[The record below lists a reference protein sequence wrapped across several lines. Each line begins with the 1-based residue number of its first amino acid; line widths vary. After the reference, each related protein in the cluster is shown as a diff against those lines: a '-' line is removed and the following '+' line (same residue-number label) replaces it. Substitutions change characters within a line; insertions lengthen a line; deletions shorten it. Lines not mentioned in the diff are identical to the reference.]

1 MCSNLT
7 FTSFT
12 RSRRTQNNILV
23 DKNGRAVLADFS
35 LVTFELDQSWSR
47 SLCIDDGAV
56 QWMSPE
62 LLDPVKFGAQTK
74 QPTKESDCYA
84 LGMVVYQ
91 IITGSKPFG
100 EGDRTVIIHRVLDE
114 KRPERPQGESG
125 KFFTD
130 DIWDMLQRCWKTRS
144 GERPSAREILQCLEG
159 DRSIRGGDDNPSDT
173 TSILSQYSASVSSQ
187 VYPQSSLPCHRIA
200 G

>member
-84 LGMVVYQ
+84 LGMVIYQ
-91 IITGSKPFG
+91 ILTGSKPFG
-100 EGDRTVIIHRVLDE
+100 EGDRTDIVRRVLDDE
-114 KRPERPQGESG
+114 RPKRPRGELE

-130 DIWDMLQRCWKTRS
+130 DIWDMLQRCWRTCS
-144 GERPSAREILQCLEG
+144 VERPSARDILQCLRG
-159 DRSIRGGDDNPSDT
+159 GHSIQCGDDNPSDAA
-173 TSILSQYSASVSSQ
+173 SIDSQYGSSVSSQ
-187 VYPQSSLPCHRIA
+187 VYP
-200 G
+200 

>member
-7 FTSFT
+7 FASFA

-84 LGMVVYQ
+84 LGMVIYQ
-91 IITGSKPFG
+91 IPTGSKPFG
-100 EGDRTVIIHRVLDE
+100 EGKPPDIIRRVLGGE
-114 KRPERPQGESG
+114 RPERPRGELE

-130 DIWDMLQRCWKTRS
+130 DIWDMLQLCWGTCPR
-144 GERPSAREILQCLEG
+144 ERPSAKDILRCLDR
-159 DRSIRGGDDNPSDT
+159 DRSTHGGDNKPSDVA
-173 TSILSQYSASVSSQ
+173 SIHSSSVSSQ
-187 VYPQSSLPCHRIA
+187 VYS
-200 G
+200 